1 MIFVVRFGVL
11 AAVVF
16 ASSPAHAGWLET
28 SGFVGVDSL
37 PGDVKLGDN
46 TTDPEQRPQ
55 TGPEFGA
62 RLGWIAV
69 PMGHVE
75 LGVEAEL
82 GITTSWTGYGFEAMR
97 QSDFAPVISYRGS
110 LLLRFADLAQIK
122 PHVLVGAGG
131 ASVISSSPYLADT
144 SDPQLFY
151 GVGATIELGHDLQ
164 LRVDARQGW
173 IPTESGEGPTFELLL
188 GIGTTYGRA
197 ATHVAP
203 IEERQPVV
211 AATVPTP
218 PPPQATPPQ
227 PIEDPPPP
235 TPMPT
240 PDPNEDTDK
249 DGLPDAQDGCPHD
262 AETVN
267 GFEDADGCPD
277 TIPADIASGLAAAKA
292 ARFEPHRVRI
302 TEAAASA
309 FTPAL
314 DMMHTHPRLKID
326 IVSHAAPDDPKGELA
341 KKRADAVRW
350 HFIEQGVPEDRLA
363 IVVGDKLADP
373 SGAPIELRLHS
384 TPNQ

>member
-11 AAVVF
+11 AAVVLM
-16 ASSPAHAGWLET
+16 ASPARAGWLET

-37 PGDVKLGDN
+37 PGDVKLGNN

-75 LGVEAEL
+75 LGIEAEL
-82 GITTSWTGYGFEAMR
+82 GFTASWTGYGFESMR
-97 QSDFAPVISYRGS
+97 SSDFAPVIAYRGS
-110 LLLRFADLAQIK
+110 LLLRFADLAQVK

-131 ASVISSSPYLADT
+131 ASVVSASPYVSDT

-164 LRVDARQGW
+164 LRIDARQGW
-173 IPTESGEGPTFELLL
+173 LPTEGGEGPTYELLL

-197 ATHVAP
+197 PVHVEP
-203 IEERQPVV
+203 IEERQAPPPPPVV
-211 AATVPTP
+211 ATVAPV
-218 PPPQATPPQ
+218 ATPP
-227 PIEDPPPP
+227 PIEDPPTP
-235 TPMPT
+235 T
-240 PDPNEDTDK
+240 DPNADSDGDGMPDSK
-249 DGLPDAQDGCPHD
+249 DACPHD

-267 GFEDADGCPD
+267 GFEDDDGCPD
-277 TIPADIASGLAAAKA
+277 TVPAPIASALAAAST

-302 TEAAASA
+302 TDAAAAA
-309 FTPAL
+309 FAPTL
-314 DMMHTHPRLKID
+314 DVLRTHPHLKVD
-326 IVSHAAPDDPKGELA
+326 IVSHATPDDPNGELA

-350 HFIEQGVPEDRLA
+350 RFIEQGVPEDRLA
-363 IVVGDKLADP
+363 IVAGSQLADAD
-373 SGAPIELRLHS
+373 GAPIELRLHS
-384 TPNQ
+384 TPKQ